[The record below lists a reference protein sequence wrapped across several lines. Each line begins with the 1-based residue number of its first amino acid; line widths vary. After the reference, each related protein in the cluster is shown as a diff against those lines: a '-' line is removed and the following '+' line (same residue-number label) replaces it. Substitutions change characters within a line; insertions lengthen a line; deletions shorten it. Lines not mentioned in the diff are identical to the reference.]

1 MTTNISSGSKT
12 TESTRIPLDEF
23 ITFMID
29 VPWVE
34 GKASFAECDCWG
46 LVVLYY
52 RHAVGI
58 ELAPTHDLPM
68 AEGMAAQLET
78 GQWQEVE
85 RPADG
90 VVFMSYS
97 DGHPAHC
104 GVIIGNRVLHSA
116 GGRNRDGYC
125 RFDRLAALQKH
136 HTDMRYFIHKG
147 AA

>member
-1 MTTNISSGSKT
+1 MMPNIIDALDAKT
-12 TESTRIPLDEF
+12 PRIPIDEF

-52 RHAVGI
+52 RHVVGI

-68 AEGMAAQLET
+68 VDGMAAQLAT
-78 GQWQEVE
+78 GQWQEVTQ
-85 RPADG
+85 PSDG
-90 VVFMSYS
+90 VVFMSYR
-97 DGHPAHC
+97 DGNPAHC
-104 GVIIGNRVLHSA
+104 GIIIGNRVLHSA

-125 RFDRLAALQKH
+125 RFDRFATLQR
-136 HTDMRYFIHKG
+136 TYRDMRYFIHKG

>member
-1 MTTNISSGSKT
+1 MTTLTDTNTKPP
-12 TESTRIPLDEF
+12 RIPLDEF

-34 GKASFAECDCWG
+34 GKANFAECDCWG

-52 RHAVGI
+52 RHVIGI

-68 AEGMAAQLET
+68 AEGMAAQLAT
-78 GQWQEVE
+78 GHWQEVTQ
-85 RPADG
+85 PADG
-90 VVFMSYS
+90 VVFMSYRDS
-97 DGHPAHC
+97 SPAHC

-125 RFDRLAALQKH
+125 RFDRFATLQR
-136 HTDMRYFIHKG
+136 TYRDMRYFIHKG

>member
-1 MTTNISSGSKT
+1 MTPNIIDALDAKT
-12 TESTRIPLDEF
+12 PRIPIDEF

-34 GKASFAECDCWG
+34 GKATFSECDCWG

-52 RHAVGI
+52 RHVVGI
-58 ELAPTHDLPM
+58 ELAPTHDLPIT
-68 AEGMAAQLET
+68 EGMTAQLAT
-78 GQWQEVE
+78 GQWEEVE
-85 RPADG
+85 QPVDG
-90 VVFMSYS
+90 VVFMAYS
-97 DGHPAHC
+97 NGQPAHC

-125 RFDRLAALQKH
+125 RFDRLATLQR
-136 HTDMRYFIHKG
+136 TYRDMRYFINKG